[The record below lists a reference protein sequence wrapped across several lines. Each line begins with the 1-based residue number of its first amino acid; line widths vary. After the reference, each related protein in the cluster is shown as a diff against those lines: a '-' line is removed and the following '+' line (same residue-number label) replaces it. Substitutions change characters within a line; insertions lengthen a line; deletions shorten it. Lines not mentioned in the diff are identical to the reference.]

1 MPNPFNLLNDD
12 SDDETVVVKTTTVK
26 TTTVVVN
33 KEKPF
38 VLSACPSVVAS
49 TTVASPTVASP
60 TKRWADYD
68 TDDDDE

>member
-12 SDDETVVVKTTTVK
+12 SDDETVVVKTTTV
-26 TTTVVVN
+26 VVN

-38 VLSACPSVVAS
+38 VLSACPKAAVVQS
-49 TTVASPTVASP
+49 SPTVASP

-68 TDDDDE
+68 TDDDE

>member
-12 SDDETVVVKTTTVK
+12 SDDETVVVKPTVVK
-26 TTTVVVN
+26 TIVVVVN

-38 VLSACPSVVAS
+38 VLSACPSAVAS
-49 TTVASPTVASP
+49 TTVASP

>member
-12 SDDETVVVKTTTVK
+12 SDDETVVVKTTTV
-26 TTTVVVN
+26 VVN

-38 VLSACPSVVAS
+38 VLSACPSAVVQS
-49 TTVASPTVASP
+49 SP

-68 TDDDDE
+68 TDDDE

>member
-1 MPNPFNLLNDD
+1 MPNPFTALDDD
-12 SDDETVVVKTTTVK
+12 SDDETVVVK

-38 VLSACPSVVAS
+38 VLSACPCPKAAVVQS
-49 TTVASPTVASP
+49 SP

-68 TDDDDE
+68 TDDDE

>member
-12 SDDETVVVKTTTVK
+12 SDDETVVVKTTTV
-26 TTTVVVN
+26 VVN

-38 VLSACPSVVAS
+38 VLSACPSAVVQNS
-49 TTVASPTVASP
+49 TTVASP

>member
-26 TTTVVVN
+26 PTTVVVN

-38 VLSACPSVVAS
+38 VLSACPCPNK
-49 TTVASPTVASP
+49 TVVASP